1 MHLGSAGFRRQSTLA
16 SPVLVEVAT
25 ADVVV
30 VVVVVDV
37 EVDRNLSRCVTD
49 GFLVK
54 KNGIFRVTGAEV
66 CCSLAVVGVGVIG
79 VIGVIVVEVP
89 VDIGARDPGAGRQP
103 WPSDP
108 STQPGV

>member
-1 MHLGSAGFRRQSTLA
+1 M
-16 SPVLVEVAT
+16 LVEVT
-25 ADVVV
+25 AVVV
-30 VVVVVDV
+30 VVVVVVAAAV
-37 EVDRNLSRCVTD
+37 EVDRSLSRCVTD

-66 CCSLAVVGVGVIG
+66 CCSLAVDGVG